1 MSITQKQLDANR
13 NNAQKGGVKT
23 TEGKAVSRYNA
34 IRHGLLSKEV
44 LLADEDAA
52 TFEGLC
58 KRLRSNLAPANELEL
73 ILVDRIAT
81 SAWRL
86 RRALQIERQM
96 IEDERKPDMFDG
108 EKNIGEAFSKD
119 SANHDSFGK
128 FVRYETS
135 IERGMYKALHELQ
148 RLQAARKGE
157 PVAAPVAIDIDN
169 GSN

>member
-58 KRLRSNLAPANELEL
+58 NLRVIFVFQKRNWNKTDYLR
-73 ILVDRIAT
+73 
-81 SAWRL
+81 
-86 RRALQIERQM
+86 
-96 IEDERKPDMFDG
+96 
-108 EKNIGEAFSKD
+108 
-119 SANHDSFGK
+119 NHTPRD
-128 FVRYETS
+128 
-135 IERGMYKALHELQ
+135 
-148 RLQAARKGE
+148 
-157 PVAAPVAIDIDN
+157 
-169 GSN
+169 